1 MNITMPRGDL
11 RPVNFTVSDSDGQPA
26 NLEFDEIYFTVKASF
41 LDKNFLFQKRLGDG
55 SITREA
61 DGSYSFAI
69 LPEDTDHL
77 RIAKYVFDIELVQN
91 GLIKQTTV
99 GELALTNEVTFAE
112 NEV

>member
-11 RPVNFTVSDSDGQPA
+11 RPVNFTVSGSDGQPV
-26 NLEFDEIYFTVKASF
+26 NLEFDEIYFTVKATF
-41 LDKNFLFQKRLGDG
+41 LDKDFLFQKRLGDG

-61 DGSYSFAI
+61 DGSYSFVI

-77 RIAKYVFDIELVQN
+77 RFAKYVFDIELVLN
-91 GLIKQTTV
+91 GRIKQTTV
-99 GELALTNEVTFAE
+99 GELLLTNEVTFSE